1 MPYRNYSTGLIAE
14 FVDKLDLDAV
24 GIHGRLRF
32 PILQG
37 MLPIDPKQIPLDIV
51 AGITL
56 AALAIPEVMGYT
68 KIAGMPVVTGL
79 YTILIPM
86 ALFALFGSSRHLVV
100 GADSAT
106 AAMMAAGLAGLASVA
121 SPQYVAY
128 AGVLALMAGA
138 LLILARL
145 VRLGFVADFL
155 SRTVLIGFLT
165 GVGVQVAIGQ
175 IAGLL
180 GIPGGGSGPV
190 EKLVNDLR
198 HLPQTNLPTLVVALA
213 VLAVIL
219 GARRINQRIPGAL
232 IAVIGAIIVSYALNL
247 QSYGVALLGAVP
259 GGLPTVSLPAAGLN
273 WNLAGQLLPIAAS
286 MVIVILAQSAA
297 TTSAYAARYSERF
310 SENVDLVGL
319 GLANIGAGLT
329 GTFVVNGSPTKTQ
342 IVDSA
347 GGRTQLAQIT
357 TCVLVLLVLLFLTGP
372 LSYIPDAVLAA
383 VVFLVGSE
391 LVDVKGMRTILA
403 ERPVEFWVAL
413 ITAAVVVFVGVR
425 QGILLAILI
434 SLLSHTRH
442 GYRARNSVLVREGGR
457 LRTVPVARASQIL
470 PGLVLYRFN
479 HSMYYAN
486 TEQLSAQVLDL
497 LRIGPEPV
505 RWLCI
510 DMVAVDDVD
519 FSAAATLRELH
530 KLLKDEGA
538 RLVFAEVDDAV
549 RAELDRSAITAL
561 VREDGYFEALPDVLD
576 AYEQQTGKN

>member
-1 MPYRNYSTGLIAE
+1 MARTIPEAKTLLPDRS
-14 FVDKLDLDAV
+14 
-24 GIHGRLRF
+24 F

-37 MLPIDPKQIPLDIV
+37 VLPIDPKQIPLDMV

-56 AALAIPEVMGYT
+56 AALAIPEAMGYT

-79 YTILIPM
+79 YTLLIPM

-100 GADSAT
+100 GADSAS
-106 AAMMAAGLAGLASVA
+106 AAIMAAGLVGMASIA

-128 AGVLALMAGA
+128 AGVLALMAA
-138 LLILARL
+138 SLLILARL
-145 VRLGFVADFL
+145 VGLGFVADFL

-165 GVGVQVAIGQ
+165 GVGLQVAIGQ
-175 IAGLL
+175 ISGLL
-180 GIPGGGSGPV
+180 GIPGGGSSPV
-190 EKLVNDLR
+190 QKLANDLQQ
-198 HLPQTNLPTLVVALA
+198 LPQINITTLIVALA

-219 GARRINQRIPGAL
+219 GARRINKKAPGAL
-232 IAVIGAIIVSYALNL
+232 IAVIGAIIVSYTLNL
-247 QSYGVALLGAVP
+247 QSYGVTLLGAVP
-259 GGLPTVSLPAAGLN
+259 GGLRTIGLPAASLN
-273 WNLAGQLLPIAAS
+273 WNLAGQLLPIAIS
-286 MVIVILAQSAA
+286 MVIVILTQSAA
-297 TTSAYAARYSERF
+297 TSHAYAARYSERF

-329 GTFVVNGSPTKTQ
+329 GAFVVNGSPTKTQ
-342 IVDSA
+342 MVDSA

-383 VVFLVGSE
+383 VVFLVGIE

-403 ERPVEFWVAL
+403 ERPAEFWVAL
-413 ITAAVVVFVGVR
+413 ITAAVVIFVGVQ

-442 GYRARNSVLVREGGR
+442 GYRARNSVLVHEGDR

-486 TEQLSAQVLDL
+486 TEQLSTQVMDL
-497 LRIGPEPV
+497 LKVGPEPV

-510 DMVAVDDVD
+510 DMIAVDDVD
-519 FSAAATLRELH
+519 FSAAATLRELY
-530 KLLKDEGA
+530 KLLKDQGA
-538 RLVFAEVDDAV
+538 RLLFAEVDDAV
-549 RAELDRSAITAL
+549 RAELDRSGITAL
-561 VREDGYFEALPDVLD
+561 AREDAYFEALPDVL
-576 AYEQQTGKN
+576 AAFEQQTAKG

>member
-1 MPYRNYSTGLIAE
+1 MARTIPEAKTLLPDRS
-14 FVDKLDLDAV
+14 
-24 GIHGRLRF
+24 F

-37 MLPIDPKQIPLDIV
+37 VLPIDPKQIPLDMV

-56 AALAIPEVMGYT
+56 AALAIPEAMGYT

-79 YTILIPM
+79 YTLLIPM

-100 GADSAT
+100 GADSAS
-106 AAMMAAGLAGLASVA
+106 AAIMAAGLVGMASIA

-128 AGVLALMAGA
+128 AGVLALMAAA

-145 VRLGFVADFL
+145 VGLGFVADFL

-165 GVGVQVAIGQ
+165 GVGLQVAIGQ
-175 IAGLL
+175 ISGLL
-180 GIPGGGSGPV
+180 GIPGGGSSPV
-190 EKLVNDLR
+190 QKLANDLQQ
-198 HLPQTNLPTLVVALA
+198 LPQINITTLIVALA

-219 GARRINQRIPGAL
+219 GARRINKKAPGAL
-232 IAVIGAIIVSYALNL
+232 IAVIGAIIVSYTLNL
-247 QSYGVALLGAVP
+247 QSYGVTLLGAVP
-259 GGLPTVSLPAAGLN
+259 GGLRTIALPAASLN
-273 WNLAGQLLPIAAS
+273 WNLAGQLLPIAIS
-286 MVIVILAQSAA
+286 MVIVILTQSAA
-297 TTSAYAARYSERF
+297 TSHAYAARYSERF

-329 GTFVVNGSPTKTQ
+329 GAFVVNGSPTKTQ
-342 IVDSA
+342 MVDSA

-383 VVFLVGSE
+383 VVFLVGIE

-403 ERPVEFWVAL
+403 ERPAEFWVAL
-413 ITAAVVVFVGVR
+413 ITAAVVIFVGVQ

-442 GYRARNSVLVREGGR
+442 GYRARNSVLVHEGDR

-486 TEQLSAQVLDL
+486 TEQLSTQVMDL
-497 LRIGPEPV
+497 LKVGPEPV

-510 DMVAVDDVD
+510 DMIAVDDVD
-519 FSAAATLRELH
+519 FSAAATLRELY
-530 KLLKDEGA
+530 KLLKDQGA
-538 RLVFAEVDDAV
+538 RLLFAEVDDAV
-549 RAELDRSAITAL
+549 RAELDRSGITAL
-561 VREDGYFEALPDVLD
+561 VREDAYFEALPDVL
-576 AYEQQTGKN
+576 AAFEQQTGKS

>member
-1 MPYRNYSTGLIAE
+1 MARTIPEAKTLLPDRS
-14 FVDKLDLDAV
+14 
-24 GIHGRLRF
+24 F

-37 MLPIDPKQIPLDIV
+37 VLPIDPKQIPLDMV

-56 AALAIPEVMGYT
+56 AALAIPEAMGYT

-79 YTILIPM
+79 YTLLIPM

-100 GADSAT
+100 GADSAS
-106 AAMMAAGLAGLASVA
+106 AAIMAAGLVGMASIA

-128 AGVLALMAGA
+128 AGVLALMAA
-138 LLILARL
+138 SLLILARL
-145 VRLGFVADFL
+145 VGLGFVADFL

-165 GVGVQVAIGQ
+165 GVGLQVAIGQ
-175 IAGLL
+175 ISGLL
-180 GIPGGGSGPV
+180 GIPGGGSSPV
-190 EKLVNDLR
+190 QKLANDLQQ
-198 HLPQTNLPTLVVALA
+198 LPQINITTLIVALA

-219 GARRINQRIPGAL
+219 GARRINKKAPGAL
-232 IAVIGAIIVSYALNL
+232 IAVIGAIIVSYTLNL
-247 QSYGVALLGAVP
+247 QSYGVTLLGAVP
-259 GGLPTVSLPAAGLN
+259 GGLRTIALPAASLN
-273 WNLAGQLLPIAAS
+273 WNLAGQLLPIAIS
-286 MVIVILAQSAA
+286 MVIVILTQSAA
-297 TTSAYAARYSERF
+297 TSHAYAARYSERF

-329 GTFVVNGSPTKTQ
+329 GAFVVNGSPTKTQ
-342 IVDSA
+342 MVDSA

-383 VVFLVGSE
+383 VVFLVGIE

-403 ERPVEFWVAL
+403 ERPAEFWVAL
-413 ITAAVVVFVGVR
+413 ITAAVVIFVGVQ

-442 GYRARNSVLVREGGR
+442 GYRARNSVLVHEGDR

-486 TEQLSAQVLDL
+486 TEQLSTQVMDL
-497 LRIGPEPV
+497 LKVGPEPV

-510 DMVAVDDVD
+510 DMIAVDDVD
-519 FSAAATLRELH
+519 FSAAATLRELY
-530 KLLKDEGA
+530 KLLKDQGA
-538 RLVFAEVDDAV
+538 RLLFAEVDDAV
-549 RAELDRSAITAL
+549 RAELDRSGITAL
-561 VREDGYFEALPDVLD
+561 AREDAYFEALPDVL
-576 AYEQQTGKN
+576 AAFEQQTGKS

>member
-1 MPYRNYSTGLIAE
+1 MAVTGPEANP
-14 FVDKLDLDAV
+14 VHA
-24 GIHGRLRF
+24 RRSF

-37 MLPIDPKQIPLDIV
+37 VLPIDPKQIPLDIV

-56 AALAIPEVMGYT
+56 AALAIPEAMGYT

-79 YTILIPM
+79 YTLLIPM
-86 ALFALFGSSRHLVV
+86 ALFALFGSSRHLAV

-106 AAMMAAGLAGLASVA
+106 AAIMAAGLVGMASVA

-128 AGVLALMAGA
+128 AGVLALMAAA
-138 LLILARL
+138 LLILVRL

-165 GVGVQVAIGQ
+165 GVGIHVAIGQ
-175 IAGLL
+175 MSGLL
-180 GIPGGGSGPV
+180 GIPGGGSGPIQ
-190 EKLVNDLR
+190 KLVNDLQQ
-198 HLPQTNLPTLVVALA
+198 LPQTNIPTLIVALA

-219 GARRINQRIPGAL
+219 GARRLNKRIPGAL
-232 IAVIGAIIVSYALNL
+232 IAVIGAIIVSYKLNL
-247 QSYGVALLGAVP
+247 QSFGVALLGAVP
-259 GGLPTVSLPAAGLN
+259 DGLPTIGLPAAGLS
-273 WNLAGQLLPIAAS
+273 WNLVDQLLPSAIS

-297 TTSAYAARYSERF
+297 TSRAYAARYAERF

-329 GTFVVNGSPTKTQ
+329 GAFVVNGSPTKTQ
-342 IVDSA
+342 MVDSA
-347 GGRTQLAQIT
+347 GGRTQLAQVT
-357 TCVLVLLVLLFLTGP
+357 ASGLVLLVLLFLTGP
-372 LSYIPDAVLAA
+372 LSYIPEAVLAA
-383 VVFLVGSE
+383 IVFLVGLE

-413 ITAAVVVFVGVR
+413 ITTGAVVFAGVE

-442 GYRARNSVLVREGGR
+442 GYRARNSVLVHEGGR
-457 LRTVPVARASQIL
+457 LRTEPVAKASQVL

-486 TEQLSAQVLDL
+486 TEQLLTQVLDL
-497 LRIGPEPV
+497 LKIGPQPV

-519 FSAAATLRELH
+519 FSAAATLRELYE
-530 KLLKDEGA
+530 LLREQGT
-538 RLVFAEVDDAV
+538 RLLFAEVDDAV
-549 RAELDRSAITAL
+549 RAELDRSGITAL
-561 VREDGYFEALPDVLD
+561 VREDAYFEALPDVVA
-576 AYEQQTGKN
+576 AYEQQTRVD